1 MQIQVP
7 RLFDGQK
14 QAYKKHLES
23 RFFVLCCGRRWGKDY
38 FLARVIIESILDGKR
53 VGLWSPQ
60 YEMTLS
66 LFRLVLSYLW
76 PLLKIKNTNQCRA
89 DFMPVRTNTGGHF
102 KAWHTKDNKNGRGQK
117 YHLAVINE
125 CAFCDASFYEEIW
138 QDTIRP
144 TLSTQGEE
152 GKAIFSSTPFG
163 HNHFKK
169 MSEFHLKNESWSY
182 LHYPTSASPY
192 VSDEEIEDNRRELPS
207 EIFARNYLAQFIGSN
222 RYQLFPASIFDNLK
236 EIPHIDEI
244 DRGQKVLHI
253 GIDFCGEGEE
263 SRDFNS
269 FCIRI
274 GNSFIDYQKNKL
286 SMQEHCLMC
295 WELLQSYLDNNYFIH
310 IIVDAVGVGNP
321 SLQEFRQRIYDSG
334 FEKRIY
340 LDKFT
345 NALKFAKHK
354 KLYFDRS
361 SFLLYRLANF
371 VQSNKL
377 NFNKN
382 RHWDALLEESQTL
395 EFRAEMKGQENVI
408 RVYKKGF
415 DKKGKSPDL
424 IDAMKYTLDE
434 AFEYEMAE
442 IH

>member
-1 MQIQVP
+1 MEIQVP
-7 RLFDGQK
+7 KLFQGQK
-14 QAYKKHLES
+14 DAYKKHLES

-38 FLARVIIESILDGKR
+38 FLARVIIDYILDGKR

-66 LFRLVLSYLW
+66 LFRLVLFYLY
-76 PLLKIKNTNQCRA
+76 PLLKLKNTNQCRA
-89 DFMPVRTNTGGHF
+89 DFITEGHF

-169 MSEFHLKNESWSY
+169 MSEFHQKNSDWAY
-182 LHYPTSASPY
+182 LHYPTSNSPC
-192 VSDEEIEDNRRELPS
+192 VSDEEIESNKKELPH

-222 RYQLFPASIFDNLK
+222 RYQLYPASIFDNLK
-236 EIPHIDEI
+236 TVPHIDEELQ
-244 DRGQKVLHI
+244 GFKLLHI

-274 GNSFIDYQKNKL
+274 GNSIIDYQKNKL

-295 WELLQSYLDNNYFIH
+295 WELLQDYFKNGFYIY

-321 SLQEFRQRIYDSG
+321 SLQEFRQRILANEYQG
-334 FEKRIY
+334 QVY
-340 LDKFT
+340 LDKFS
-345 NALKFAKHK
+345 NAIRYKSQK

-361 SFLLYRLANF
+361 SFLLYRLAKVIENG
-371 VQSNKL
+371 KL
-377 NFNKN
+377 NFTKNKYFDN
-382 RHWDALLEESQTL
+382 LIEESQTL
-395 EFRAEMKGQENVI
+395 EYRAEPKGQENVI

-424 IDAMKYTLDE
+424 LDALKYTLNERFID
-434 AFEYEMAE
+434 EMA
-442 IH
+442 